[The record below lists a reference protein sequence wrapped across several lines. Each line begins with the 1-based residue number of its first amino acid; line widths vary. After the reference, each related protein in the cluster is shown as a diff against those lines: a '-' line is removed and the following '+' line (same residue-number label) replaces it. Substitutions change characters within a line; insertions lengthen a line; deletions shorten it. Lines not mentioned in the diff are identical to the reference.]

1 MLFCIGSGTG
11 LAKFCAVRDRATDDD
26 PGLLTATAPA
36 SPSPTKAARCGSVDD
51 EGGDEG

>member
-26 PGLLTATAPA
+26 PGLLDCDGPGFALTDQGRAMW
-36 SPSPTKAARCGSVDD
+36 KC
-51 EGGDEG
+51 